1 MKLISVPLTRE
12 AMNRLNYN
20 QCIPGDLEELE
31 LDDDVYRE
39 IWSTNFFNVVNRELD
54 KNIDDYEDENIC
66 DNNRLNRLLNI
77 ISRYIHIH
85 IFFRELYL
93 LVKLALNSNTGIFF
107 LFLISKIF
115 ILMMSVS
122 KTLKCIPSFY
132 LMEMKVKL
140 KLKNIKKA

>member
-12 AMNRLNYN
+12 AMHRLNYN

-39 IWSTNFFNVVNRELD
+39 IWSTNFFDVINKELD
-54 KNIDDYEDENIC
+54 KNIDDYEDESIC
-66 DNNRLNRLLNI
+66 DNNQLNMLLNI

-85 IFFRELYL
+85 TFFRELYR

-107 LFLISKIF
+107 FF
-115 ILMMSVS
+115 
-122 KTLKCIPSFY
+122 
-132 LMEMKVKL
+132 
-140 KLKNIKKA
+140 

>member
-12 AMNRLNYN
+12 AMHRLNYT

-39 IWSTNFFNVVNRELD
+39 IWSTNFFDVINRELD
-54 KNIDDYEDENIC
+54 KNIDDYEDESIC
-66 DNNRLNRLLNI
+66 DNNQLNMLLNI

-85 IFFRELYL
+85 TFFRELYL

-107 LFLISKIF
+107 FF
-115 ILMMSVS
+115 
-122 KTLKCIPSFY
+122 
-132 LMEMKVKL
+132 
-140 KLKNIKKA
+140 

>member
-1 MKLISVPLTRE
+1 MYTW
-12 AMNRLNYN
+12 
-20 QCIPGDLEELE
+20 LEELE

-39 IWSTNFFNVVNRELD
+39 IWSTNFFDVVNRELD

-85 IFFRELYL
+85 TFFRELYR

-107 LFLISKIF
+107 FF
-115 ILMMSVS
+115 
-122 KTLKCIPSFY
+122 
-132 LMEMKVKL
+132 
-140 KLKNIKKA
+140 